1 MSEPLRI
8 AFAGDRDI
16 SVRVLDFLIEEG
28 VRPAA
33 LIVSEPG
40 RASHAEE
47 MVARCDHLDPDYVL
61 AGEAFR
67 AVPAVEVLNS
77 LALDLVVSV
86 HFPYVVPPDVLRVPR
101 LGWLNLHP
109 GFLPWNRGWHTA
121 TWAMMEETPVG
132 ATLHFMD
139 EDLDAGDI
147 VRQRQL
153 DIGPGDT
160 ADSLYSRLLDLELE
174 VFKEAWPRLMDGTYE
189 RTPQKDEA
197 GSSHS
202 RRDLDTPQVQRLDL
216 EADVVTG
223 DLLRRIRALT
233 TNHID
238 EAAYYEIDS
247 TRYRIRLDVTEE
259 PIEGGTD
266 KPRS

>member
-1 MSEPLRI
+1 MSEPPRI

-16 SVRVLDFLIEEG
+16 SVRVLDFLIEES

-33 LIVSEPG
+33 LMVSGPD

-47 MVARCDHLDPDYVL
+47 LVARCGHLDPDYVL

-67 AVPAVEVLNS
+67 AVPAVEALNS

-109 GFLPWNRGWHTA
+109 GYLPWNRGWHTA
-121 TWAMMEETPVG
+121 TWAMLEDTPVG

-139 EDLDAGDI
+139 ESLDTGDI

-174 VFKEAWPRLMDGTYE
+174 VFKEAWPQLVEDSYGREPQQQGTG
-189 RTPQKDEA
+189 TFHA
-197 GSSHS
+197 
-202 RRDLDTPQVQRLDL
+202 RRDLETSEVRKVDPDEEVL
-216 EADVVTG
+216 AG
-223 DLLRRIRALT
+223 DLLRRLRALT
-233 TNHID
+233 TNHIN
-238 EAAYYEIDS
+238 EAAYYEIGS
-247 TRYRIRLDVTEE
+247 IRYRIRLEVTEE
-259 PIEGGTD
+259 PIESGTD